1 MSNESSTLRFENN
14 MASLLK
20 DMDPRVLR
28 NVLRKAYGIV
38 GEEARRIALGNL
50 RAQGYNVRGNRADFE
65 KGLRLHIYSGGGGFL
80 LTARGRQGASGS
92 GSGELG
98 MHENRFY
105 GKTKRRLPILQWLE
119 SGAYDRNTRGT
130 RKRKA
135 HYTGEIRPSHFLTDC
150 EPTITPM
157 VTRKL
162 MTELDG
168 VLKDVTNKLKQ

>member
-1 MSNESSTLRFENN
+1 
-14 MASLLK
+14 
-20 DMDPRVLR
+20 
-28 NVLRKAYGIV
+28 
-38 GEEARRIALGNL
+38 
-50 RAQGYNVRGNRADFE
+50 
-65 KGLRLHIYSGGGGFL
+65 
-80 LTARGRQGASGS
+80 
-92 GSGELG
+92 